1 MKLKKIG
8 NKYNFFLFLD
18 YKFRKAKKSN
28 DFNIEKHKVWKIKLK
43 NEEKIKEEKCSEKI
57 LNI

>member
-1 MKLKKIG
+1 M
-8 NKYNFFLFLD
+8 D

-28 DFNIEKHKVWKIKLK
+28 NFNIEKNTVWKIKLK
-43 NEEKIKEEKCSEKI
+43 NEEIIKEEKCSEKI